1 MEVLFGFPQCFLV
14 PIVLAVIFAVIDLI
28 FNKRISRVFFLN
40 FILSMIFL
48 FSHVM
53 YMISFSNEKGI
64 VEQFKH
70 FMHTD
75 AVIGVV
81 IVSIPLLI
89 EIVCINAAVLVYKKF
104 IDHSNR

>member
-53 YMISFSNEKGI
+53 YMISFYNEKGI

-75 AVIGVV
+75 AVIVVV
-81 IVSIPLLI
+81 IAWIPILI
-89 EIVCINAAVLVYKKF
+89 EILCINAAALVYKKF
-104 IDHSNR
+104 IDHANR